1 MKTYFKGLNNGAIG
15 QSKLKNNNEWVKDDP
30 DDRLKYSVSLLVYNI
45 QKMAFD
51 YLYHIK
57 HDSADNPVFCAMV
70 SAEVIRNV
78 FLGYS
83 GSRQIVKDEKVMINL
98 IEYALG
104 NVDKAQLNLS
114 DEEYSNVLFTVSHT
128 IKILEAV
135 DVHTRLSFIDDAIKK
150 VEDETSKTNI
160 ETDTKQNKSP
170 EIIEPPE
177 VDFLMD
183 PFDVLS
189 DDAGVDAESDAEKG
203 FIDPLNLLDENEIFE
218 NVVPE
223 PQKNDD
229 IQSVNVELDPNMKLI
244 RTILVQRVYPK
255 IRQLFFAYHISLEM
269 IDVSNNALVGI
280 AKFLD
285 VTPKDLKI
293 IIEQYPY
300 GALPVD
306 DETKLFTSDTNVN
319 LALLRN
325 LSNVINH
332 KTKYLMEMAK
342 RRRVIQ

>member
-1 MKTYFKGLNNGAIG
+1 M
-15 QSKLKNNNEWVKDDP
+15 
-30 DDRLKYSVSLLVYNI
+30 
-45 QKMAFD
+45 
-51 YLYHIK
+51 
-57 HDSADNPVFCAMV
+57 
-70 SAEVIRNV
+70 
-78 FLGYS
+78 
-83 GSRQIVKDEKVMINL
+83 
-98 IEYALG
+98 
-104 NVDKAQLNLS
+104 
-114 DEEYSNVLFTVSHT
+114 
-128 IKILEAV
+128 
-135 DVHTRLSFIDDAIKK
+135 
-150 VEDETSKTNI
+150 
-160 ETDTKQNKSP
+160 
-170 EIIEPPE
+170 
-177 VDFLMD
+177 
-183 PFDVLS
+183 
-189 DDAGVDAESDAEKG
+189 DAESDAEKG